1 MSAWLRTCLYRITV
15 GLLRLIPRFRK
26 THYRLVIIKLDRLGD
41 AVLSL
46 GAVRLLIRECGSS
59 SSLLVVSPI
68 AEPLFRQEFPG
79 VALLVMPPFCSR
91 FWPDFVMA
99 MTRHAA
105 RLRAIQTEQLVILR
119 HQASD
124 YLHGI
129 SSLMEAGEVHASLWE
144 KTWERTALNYPG
156 LHPVPYPEQ
165 SCDGCLEL
173 EAHRRIV
180 QSVLSRHVEHHEILP
195 ALNDRPDHPMR
206 TLLVCPMTGSEIR
219 QYPAASLARA
229 LRSFIKAHPD
239 MPITF
244 CLPAGAPLTPWLQ
257 ALKNEG
263 IESQVDWQQPEDF
276 QGLRQL
282 ISQASLVLAP
292 DSAPAHLAVAM
303 GKPGVFVLGG
313 GHHGMFAPW
322 WRSRAQTWL
331 THPMDC
337 FQCRWNCI
345 HPEPRCIS
353 HIPPDEV
360 ASALLQICSDLQIR
374 RPSSR

>member
-1 MSAWLRTCLYRITV
+1 MSTWLRSCLYRITV

-26 THYRLVIIKLDRLGD
+26 TRYRLVIIKLDRLGD

-46 GAVRLLIRECGSS
+46 GAVRLLIRETGEA

-79 VALLVMPPFCSR
+79 VELLVMPPFCGR
-91 FWPDFVMA
+91 FWPDFLMT

-105 RLRAIQTEQLVILR
+105 RLRAIQTENLVILR
-119 HQASD
+119 NQASD

-129 SSLMEAGEVHASLWE
+129 SLLMEAGKVHASLWE
-144 KTWERTALNYPG
+144 KAWERTALNYPR
-156 LHPVPYPEQ
+156 LHSVSYPEQ
-165 SCDGCLEL
+165 STDGCLEL
-173 EAHRRIV
+173 EAHRRVV
-180 QSVLSRHVEHHEILP
+180 QSVLSRHVECHEILP
-195 ALNDRPDHPMR
+195 ALDDRPENPRR

-219 QYPAASLARA
+219 QYPAANLAKV
-229 LRSFIKAHPD
+229 LRSFINAAPD
-239 MPITF
+239 VPITF
-244 CLPAGAPLTPWLQ
+244 CLPPGVPPTPWMQ

-263 IESQVDWQQPEDF
+263 IESQVDWQQPEDL
-276 QGLRQL
+276 QGLRRL
-282 ISQASLVLAP
+282 ISQAGLVLAP

-303 GKPGVFVLGG
+303 DKPGVFLLGG

-322 WRSRAQTWL
+322 WRSRFQTWL

-353 HIPPDEV
+353 HISPDEV
-360 ASALLQICSDLQIR
+360 ASALLQTCSELQIR
-374 RPSSR
+374 RPSSQ